1 MNEYN
6 TPQKRAQ
13 DLTGAQ
19 RIKIKMSG
27 KKDKKRPRRF
37 ILKLY
42 NSVDKFKFTLNFRH
56 RCDLTIVSGADSSH
70 FKSLVQFI
78 RSALYYER
86 CSKLVIYDLG
96 LTEEEADFIK
106 NSFPKVVLRIF
117 DYSKYP
123 PYFNI
128 KVNAGQ
134 FAWKPVILYDVLN
147 DFKCSTIWLDAG
159 CLITLPLYRIR
170 DVINER
176 GFYSPTAS
184 GTIQEWT
191 HPKTIEYLNVHQD
204 LLNKRILAGGI
215 VAVDFNC
222 SQALRLVEKW
232 KECALVKECT
242 VPKSYNRD
250 NHRAQSIL
258 SILAYQL
265 GFAQKIPQRYLGFK
279 IHQDID

>member
-1 MNEYN
+1 M
-6 TPQKRAQ
+6 
-13 DLTGAQ
+13 G
-19 RIKIKMSG
+19 KIR
-27 KKDKKRPRRF
+27 KKPRRF

-42 NSVDKFKFTLNFRH
+42 NLIDKLKFSLKIKPKS
-56 RCDLTIVSGADSSH
+56 DVIIVSAADSSH

-78 RSALYYER
+78 KSAIYYER
-86 CSKLVIYDLG
+86 HSKLVIYDLG
-96 LTEEEADFIK
+96 LTEEQADFVK
-106 NSFPKVVLRIF
+106 NNLPQVVLRVF
-117 DYSKYP
+117 DYNKYP
-123 PYFNI
+123 SFLSI
-128 KVNAGQ
+128 KIDAGK

-159 CLITLPLYRIR
+159 CLITQPLYRIR
-170 DVINER
+170 DVINKR

-242 VPKSYNRD
+242 APKGYNRD
-250 NHRAQSIL
+250 NHRAQSIMT
-258 SILAYQL
+258 ILAYQF
-265 GFAQKIPQRYLGFK
+265 GIAQKLPQRYLGVK